1 MKNTWANLVQIFAS
15 EVSLGYFFQ
24 VFDGGCTPKPLL
36 QLNLWH
42 QASPH
47 SQVTRTYIQKLNRT
61 HHIMFSTTQ
70 TFENVNIYKTYMSL
84 FGVDF
89 LSSKFLQAF
98 ILKISQTPNAIY
110 TDMH

>member
-1 MKNTWANLVQIFAS
+1 
-15 EVSLGYFFQ
+15 
-24 VFDGGCTPKPLL
+24 
-36 QLNLWH
+36 
-42 QASPH
+42 
-47 SQVTRTYIQKLNRT
+47 
-61 HHIMFSTTQ
+61 MFSTTQ
-70 TFENVNIYKTYMSL
+70 TFENIYIYKTYMSL